1 MEKKQHREACYRFL
15 RGTACPEADEE
26 QKALFVQE
34 VCTMLPLLS
43 GQYSVC
49 VSVFVCV
56 CVFACVLVSVCMCVF
71 ECVCVCVHVFL

>member
-1 MEKKQHREACYRFL
+1 MEKEQHQEACYRFL
-15 RGTACPEADEE
+15 HGTACPEAD
-26 QKALFVQE
+26 KGLKVLFLQE

-56 CVFACVLVSVCMCVF
+56 CVFL
-71 ECVCVCVHVFL
+71 